1 MYAKYSKTLTTEIK
15 EDLNEWRDVLFSWVG
30 RLNIVK
36 MSILP
41 KLVYKFNI
49 ILTKKQIFFNVYKSI
64 LKLIWKGKGIRIV
77 KIILKKKN
85 KWKESLYFKTYYIA
99 TVIKNVWYQQ
109 DSLFLKAFFY
119 YIFIYRRRKWQPAPV
134 FLPGEFHGHWSL
146 AGYSS
151 WACKELDMTEHKR
164 TRTHTHIYIHAYV
177 YMYIFW
183 PCQAACR
190 TLVP

>member
-1 MYAKYSKTLTTEIK
+1 MKEIK
-15 EDLNEWRDVLFSWVG
+15 EDLNEWKDVLFSWVG

-77 KIILKKKN
+77 KIILKKN
-85 KWKESLYFKTYYIA
+85 KWKESLYFKTYYIT

-119 YIFIYRRRKWQPAPV
+119 YIFIYRRRKCQILSQFELI
-134 FLPGEFHGHWSL
+134 FLAFYTDNYDSRDIQECML
-146 AGYSS
+146 
-151 WACKELDMTEHKR
+151 L
-164 TRTHTHIYIHAYV
+164 
-177 YMYIFW
+177 
-183 PCQAACR
+183 
-190 TLVP
+190 